1 MSFFSTA
8 RLLSDSLFLKLVLLH
23 IFFLNFCIQK
33 FAMPDR
39 RRFLQ
44 QSSIL
49 IGGATLA
56 SALNN
61 SAFAIFKNRIS
72 PADQV
77 NIGAIGI
84 NGMGWS
90 NVVAALK
97 VPGVNLVAVCDV
109 DKNVIDK
116 RLGDL
121 QKLNVDASKVKT
133 YGDYRKLLQQ
143 KDVDA
148 VIIGTPDHW
157 HALIMIEACQ
167 AGKDVYVEKP
177 VGNSIME
184 CRAMVAAQKKYNRVV
199 QAGQWQRSQQHFRD
213 AVDFVYS
220 GQLGN
225 IRTVKVWC
233 YQGWMKPAPVVPD
246 SAPPTGVDYKTWLGP
261 APTRPFNSSRFHFNF
276 RWFWDYAGGL
286 MTDWGVHL
294 LDYGL
299 LGMKAPVPKT
309 VVSLGG
315 KFAYPE
321 LAQETPDTLT
331 ALYEFDNFNLVWDHA
346 MGIDNGSYGRD
357 HGIAYIGNNGTLI
370 VDRGGW
376 EVIEEKQ
383 SKNKVS
389 KPLVKRSDNGLDKH
403 WENFISVVRSRK
415 TNELNCPIDAG
426 AHVATVAQM
435 GNISFRSGQRV
446 IWNKATGKFT
456 EEKLNQKYLMK
467 EYHNGYKL
475 PLVV

>member
-1 MSFFSTA
+1 MT
-8 RLLSDSLFLKLVLLH
+8 
-23 IFFLNFCIQK
+23 
-33 FAMPDR
+33 DR

-44 QSSIL
+44 QSSLL

-56 SALNN
+56 SALSNP
-61 SAFAIFKNRIS
+61 AFAIFKNKIS
-72 PADQV
+72 PSDQV

-90 NVVAALK
+90 NVLAALK

-116 RLGDL
+116 RLGEL
-121 QKLNVDASKVKT
+121 VKINVDASKVKS
-133 YGDYRKLLQQ
+133 YGNYKQLLAQ
-143 KDVDA
+143 KDIDA

-157 HALIMIEACQ
+157 HALMMIDAVQ

-177 VGNSIME
+177 VGNSIIE
-184 CRAMVAAQKKYNRVV
+184 CRAMVAAQKKYNKVV
-199 QAGQWQRSQQHFRD
+199 QAGQWQRSQQHFKD

-233 YQGWMKPAPVVPD
+233 YQGWMKPAPIVPD
-246 SAPPTGVDYKTWLGP
+246 SAPPAGVDYKSWLGP
-261 APTRPFNSSRFHFNF
+261 APAKPFNSSRFHFNF

-315 KFAYPE
+315 KFAYPD

-357 HGIAYIGNNGTLI
+357 HGIAYIGNNGTL
-370 VDRGGW
+370 VLHRGGW

-389 KPLVKRSDNGLDKH
+389 KPFVAKSDNGLEKH

-415 TNELNCPIDAG
+415 MNELNCPIEAG
-426 AHVATVAQM
+426 AHVATVAQL
-435 GNISFRSGQRV
+435 GNISFKSGQRV
-446 IWNKATGKFT
+446 IWNKAAGKFT
-456 EEKLNQKYLMK
+456 DEKLNQKYLMK
-467 EYHNGYKL
+467 EYHNGYRL
-475 PLVV
+475 PGIA